1 MSWVGGSTNRWQPRD
16 EPSFWGD
23 FTAEYVQLISD
34 VRRSYGKHV
43 AVFAGY
49 GAMDRGN
56 QEYRAAVQA
65 AVDQANAG
73 SHKFTPGECSN
84 DRLGL

>member
-1 MSWVGGSTNRWQPRD
+1 MRR
-16 EPSFWGD
+16 
-23 FTAEYVQLISD
+23 YVQLISD

-43 AVFAGY
+43 AIFAGY

-73 SHKFTPGECSN
+73 SHKFTPGEQRSACMYGCC
-84 DRLGL
+84 RL

>member
-1 MSWVGGSTNRWQPRD
+1 MLSRFDDVSLTL
-16 EPSFWGD
+16 
-23 FTAEYVQLISD
+23 TASLQLISD

>member
-1 MSWVGGSTNRWQPRD
+1 M
-16 EPSFWGD
+16 
-23 FTAEYVQLISD
+23 
-34 VRRSYGKHV
+34 RRSYGKHV
-43 AVFAGY
+43 AIFAGY

-84 DRLGL
+84 GRLGL